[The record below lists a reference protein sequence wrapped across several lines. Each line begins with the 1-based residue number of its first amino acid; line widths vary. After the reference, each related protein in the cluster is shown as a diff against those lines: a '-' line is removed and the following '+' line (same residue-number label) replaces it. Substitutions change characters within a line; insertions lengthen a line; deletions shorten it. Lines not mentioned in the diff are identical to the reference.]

1 MRGGRKEREKGK
13 LPASRGTT
21 TSSWVKTVDSRFVA
35 AAQDKNNSSSSRRR
49 SKITTKATSGGPTRF
64 AEGLGRGK
72 ARDRERQQDT
82 VIGEKDRYDHAKKTQ
97 TAGNTIDSARERS
110 NEWASKRQQR
120 TNRHRLLAVWLAL
133 SLSLSVFRLFVWVW
147 GAYTHTSPISRR
159 LLTCF
164 CGGQSEKR
172 G

>member
-1 MRGGRKEREKGK
+1 MSGGRKERERKAK
-13 LPASRGTT
+13 LQASKETT
-21 TSSWVKTVDSRFVA
+21 TTSWVKTVDSRFVA
-35 AAQDKNNSSSSRRR
+35 AVQNKNNSSSRRR
-49 SKITTKATSGGPTRF
+49 SKITTKATSGGPTRL
-64 AEGLGRGK
+64 AEGFGKGK

-82 VIGEKDRYDHAKKTQ
+82 VIGEKDRYDHAKKHRQLATLLTAPESAPTNEQAKDNDEQ
-97 TAGNTIDSARERS
+97 TDTGC
-110 NEWASKRQQR
+110 
-120 TNRHRLLAVWLAL
+120 LVGAL
-133 SLSLSVFRLFVWVW
+133 PLSHSIFRLVVWVW

>member
-35 AAQDKNNSSSSRRR
+35 AAQDKNNSSSSSRRR

-82 VIGEKDRYDHAKKTQ
+82 VIGEKDRYDHAKKNTDSWQHYWQRQRALQRMSKQKTTTNKQTQ
-97 TAGNTIDSARERS
+97 AAGCLVGA
-110 NEWASKRQQR
+110 
-120 TNRHRLLAVWLAL
+120 LPL
-133 SLSLSVFRLFVWVW
+133 SLCLSFVCMSVRRIH
-147 GAYTHTSPISRR
+147 THKPNIT
-159 LLTCF
+159 
-164 CGGQSEKR
+164 
-172 G
+172 